1 MHVIRNT
8 EEIRKFIGEKKTA
21 VALGAFDGLHIGHYK
36 VIRTAVESGLTPV
49 VFTFRDNPAE
59 YLTGTCCYLT
69 TVEERMRIL
78 ESWGVEYV
86 IMPDFAQV
94 AEWPAERFANLL
106 RFGLNAKRIACGADF
121 RFGKFAAGDTEW
133 LKKLCE
139 AHGGEMHVVPTV
151 EYKGERVSATRIRKA
166 IENGEMEDVTA
177 MLGRPFG
184 FCFEVVH
191 GNHIGHTI
199 GTPTINQNFP
209 PRFVLPRFGV
219 YASAV
224 YVDGKTYCGVTNV
237 GVKPT
242 GGSDHA
248 LSETWMPDF
257 TGGDLYGRTLRLE
270 LLSFVRDEKKF
281 PDLDALK
288 AEISLNEKTARTLF
302 EAFEKEAPAH
312 AHPNRHERMGKNLPR
327 KNGTRV

>member
-1 MHVIRNT
+1 
-8 EEIRKFIGEKKTA
+8 
-21 VALGAFDGLHIGHYK
+21 
-36 VIRTAVESGLTPV
+36 
-49 VFTFRDNPAE
+49 
-59 YLTGTCCYLT
+59 
-69 TVEERMRIL
+69 MRIL

-94 AEWPAERFANLL
+94 AEWPAESFANLL

-242 GGSDHA
+242 VGSDHA

-302 EAFEKEAPAH
+302 EAFEKEVHAH

>member
-1 MHVIRNT
+1 
-8 EEIRKFIGEKKTA
+8 
-21 VALGAFDGLHIGHYK
+21 
-36 VIRTAVESGLTPV
+36 
-49 VFTFRDNPAE
+49 
-59 YLTGTCCYLT
+59 
-69 TVEERMRIL
+69 
-78 ESWGVEYV
+78 
-86 IMPDFAQV
+86 
-94 AEWPAERFANLL
+94 
-106 RFGLNAKRIACGADF
+106 
-121 RFGKFAAGDTEW
+121 
-133 LKKLCE
+133 
-139 AHGGEMHVVPTV
+139 MHVVPTV

-166 IENGEMEDVTA
+166 IENGEMEDVTV

-242 GGSDHA
+242 VGSDHA

-327 KNGTRV
+327 KNRTRV

>member
-78 ESWGVEYV
+78 KSWGVEYV

-139 AHGGEMHVVPTV
+139 AHGGEMHVVP
-151 EYKGERVSATRIRKA
+151 
-166 IENGEMEDVTA
+166 
-177 MLGRPFG
+177 GRPFG

-242 GGSDHA
+242 VDSDHA

-302 EAFEKEAPAH
+302 EAFEKEVHAH

>member
-199 GTPTINQNFP
+199 GTPTIN
-209 PRFVLPRFGV
+209 RRALCCR
-219 YASAV
+219 ASAC
-224 YVDGKTYCGVTNV
+224 TPPPCMWTA
-237 GVKPT
+237 KPT
-242 GGSDHA
+242 A
-248 LSETWMPDF
+248 
-257 TGGDLYGRTLRLE
+257 
-270 LLSFVRDEKKF
+270 
-281 PDLDALK
+281 A
-288 AEISLNEKTARTLF
+288 
-302 EAFEKEAPAH
+302 
-312 AHPNRHERMGKNLPR
+312 
-327 KNGTRV
+327 

>member
-1 MHVIRNT
+1 
-8 EEIRKFIGEKKTA
+8 
-21 VALGAFDGLHIGHYK
+21 
-36 VIRTAVESGLTPV
+36 
-49 VFTFRDNPAE
+49 
-59 YLTGTCCYLT
+59 
-69 TVEERMRIL
+69 
-78 ESWGVEYV
+78 
-86 IMPDFAQV
+86 
-94 AEWPAERFANLL
+94 
-106 RFGLNAKRIACGADF
+106 
-121 RFGKFAAGDTEW
+121 
-133 LKKLCE
+133 
-139 AHGGEMHVVPTV
+139 
-151 EYKGERVSATRIRKA
+151 
-166 IENGEMEDVTA
+166 MEDVTA

-242 GGSDHA
+242 VGSDHA

-302 EAFEKEAPAH
+302 EAFEKEVPAH

>member
-78 ESWGVEYV
+78 ESWGVEHV
-86 IMPDFAQV
+86 VMPDFAQV

-151 EYKGERVSATRIRKA
+151 EYKASGSA
-166 IENGEMEDVTA
+166 
-177 MLGRPFG
+177 
-184 FCFEVVH
+184 
-191 GNHIGHTI
+191 
-199 GTPTINQNFP
+199 
-209 PRFVLPRFGV
+209 PR
-219 YASAV
+219 AS
-224 YVDGKTYCGVTNV
+224 
-237 GVKPT
+237 VK
-242 GGSDHA
+242 
-248 LSETWMPDF
+248 
-257 TGGDLYGRTLRLE
+257 RL
-270 LLSFVRDEKKF
+270 
-281 PDLDALK
+281 
-288 AEISLNEKTARTLF
+288 KTARWKTSPPCWADRSASALRSCT
-302 EAFEKEAPAH
+302 ATISVIPSARRP
-312 AHPNRHERMGKNLPR
+312 L
-327 KNGTRV
+327 TRISRRASCCRASACTPPPCMWTAKPTAA

>member
-166 IENGEMEDVTA
+166 IENGEMEDVTLTREA
-177 MLGRPFG
+177 LLGRPG
-184 FCFEVVH
+184 LARVV
-191 GNHIGHTI
+191 
-199 GTPTINQNFP
+199 
-209 PRFVLPRFGV
+209 
-219 YASAV
+219 
-224 YVDGKTYCGVTNV
+224 VT
-237 GVKPT
+237 
-242 GGSDHA
+242 
-248 LSETWMPDF
+248 
-257 TGGDLYGRTLRLE
+257 LE
-270 LLSFVRDEKKF
+270 G
-281 PDLDALK
+281 A
-288 AEISLNEKTARTLF
+288 
-302 EAFEKEAPAH
+302 
-312 AHPNRHERMGKNLPR
+312 
-327 KNGTRV
+327 